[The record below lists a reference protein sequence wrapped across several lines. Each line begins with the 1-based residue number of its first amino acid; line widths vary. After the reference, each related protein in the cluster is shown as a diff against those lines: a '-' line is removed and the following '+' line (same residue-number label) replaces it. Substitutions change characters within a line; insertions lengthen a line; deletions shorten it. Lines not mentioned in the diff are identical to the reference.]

1 MIITAYNEV
10 IPNVVVEG
18 QRKVLEKFGEKIIQI
33 KLNKFQ
39 FKTLKKIIYQ
49 KL

>member
-18 QRKVLEKFGEKIIQI
+18 QRKVLEKFGEKRLF
-33 KLNKFQ
+33 KLN
-39 FKTLKKIIYQ
+39 LKYGAVMHIQ
-49 KL
+49 